1 MTGALT
7 VGVVVDQVEAGLV
20 VEGGQMRLSNTQANA
35 VGETLTERTGGD
47 LNTIGVANLGVT
59 RGQGAD
65 LTESLQVVK

>member
-47 LNTIGVANLGVT
+47 LDTIGVANLGVT